1 MIKKKGEGNISKAW
15 DNSKESVN
23 SKNIKSSQDGRD
35 KVSKR
40 GNFSTDGKAD
50 FNILSSR
57 EKEVLKLLSE
67 GCTNKET
74 AKRLNISVRTVE
86 THRKNIME
94 KINVKNLAGLIKYS
108 IANKLILLD

>member
-1 MIKKKGEGNISKAW
+1 MN
-15 DNSKESVN
+15 NSEDDVS
-23 SKNIKSSQDGRD
+23 SKNGKFSTN
-35 KVSKR
+35 
-40 GNFSTDGKAD
+40 GNFSKDGKSGI
-50 FNILSSR
+50 NIVSAR

-74 AKRLNISVRTVE
+74 AIRLGISVRTVE

-108 IANKLILLD
+108 IANKLIVLD